1 VILWEIPIIKVKIR
15 AEVVGNKMFQ
25 PASLKGDSPTPIDE
39 RFRNKYLILYFIII
53 VLSVIPC
60 VIFEYAFLGFFWKKG
75 IYLWFFFLLVFNI
88 LILIY
93 LLQLSAILISVL
105 FLTIINLIY
114 PPKEGNFN
122 RNMKDKDYFYWNLRN
137 IIKKWPLFIN
147 ASNPFP
153 WFKNRFTLRFF
164 GVKIGKNGIHDNS
177 WISSEFVS
185 IGKNVIIGMN
195 STLLSFG
202 IEQDKFIL
210 KKIIVEDNVLIGA
223 KCVLLPGTHI
233 KHNTKLSAHSYT
245 DFNDVLEE
253 NSIYIGH
260 PAKLK
265 GS

>member
-1 VILWEIPIIKVKIR
+1 
-15 AEVVGNKMFQ
+15 MFQ

-39 RFRNKYLILYFIII
+39 RLRNRYLIIYFLNII
-53 VLSVIPC
+53 LSFFPC
-60 VIFEYAFLGFFWKKG
+60 ILFEWIYVV
-75 IYLWFFFLLVFNI
+75 YLWKEGLYLLFICLFPLNIFI
-88 LILIY
+88 LIHLM
-93 LLQLSAILISVL
+93 QLSAILFSVL
-105 FLTIINLIY
+105 FLTVLKLIY
-114 PPKEGNFN
+114 VPKEGKFN
-122 RNMKDKDYFYWNLRN
+122 RNIKDKNYFYWNLRN
-137 IIKKWPLFIN
+137 IIKKWPLFIS

-177 WISSEFVS
+177 WISSEFVC

-202 IEQDKFIL
+202 IEQDSFIL
-210 KKIIVEDNVLIGA
+210 KSIIIEDNVLIGA

-233 KHNTKLSAHSYT
+233 KRNTKLSAHSYT
-245 DFNDVLEE
+245 NFNDVLEE

-265 GS
+265 EK

>member
-1 VILWEIPIIKVKIR
+1 
-15 AEVVGNKMFQ
+15 MFQ

-39 RFRNKYLILYFIII
+39 RLRNKYLFIYFIII
-53 VLSVIPC
+53 ILSFIPC
-60 VIFEYAFLGFFWKKG
+60 ILFEYSYLGFFWKKG
-75 IYLWFFFLLVFNI
+75 IYLLFFFLLPFNI
-88 LILIY
+88 IVLIY

-105 FLTIINLIY
+105 FLTIVKLIY
-114 PPKEGNFN
+114 PPKEGIFN
-122 RNMKDKDYFYWNLRN
+122 RSIRDKDYFYWNLRN

-147 ASNPFP
+147 GSNPFP

-210 KKIIVEDNVLIGA
+210 KKIIVEEEVLIGA

-233 KHNTKLSAHSYT
+233 KRNTKLSAHSYT
-245 DFNDVLEE
+245 NFNDILKE
-253 NSIYIGH
+253 NSIYMGH

-265 GS
+265 ET